1 MQANSAGIDPDL
13 LKHFPG
19 FSDTP
24 IILVNDDGDAVATQP
39 AADGN
44 EGSALDESFGSED
57 GFYEISEQESEPEVE
72 EAPAATPRETPRAAL
87 SPTLDKIMTMD
98 EANKAGAFKAKSSD
112 PIFEAT
118 VTAFRETGFAISRDD
133 ETFAVMQ
140 FLYIAVKNIEDELK
154 AERRVEHDDMLS
166 RLITM
171 REDVQA
177 LTERQSRTASII
189 ETNLDQTLEHY
200 QRVLLNLVATVVTAT
215 EKRIDENIKKAE
227 GAADAA
233 FENRFRLLVSDEVRI
248 GLAKGMDT
256 EMQLLRSSV
265 VNASKALDAAT
276 KATAAR
282 ARKGWIQ
289 NAVDDFSAL
298 GAQQKMAVGG
308 GFAALLLA
316 IVLF

>member
-1 MQANSAGIDPDL
+1 MQANSAGIDPEL

-24 IILVNDDGDAVATQP
+24 IILVDDDGDAPQP
-39 AADGN
+39 AAGEN
-44 EGSALDESFGSED
+44 EGPVLDESFGSED
-57 GFYEISEQESEPEVE
+57 GFFEVSEQEAEPAVE
-72 EAPAATPRETPRAAL
+72 EAPAAAPRETSRAAL

-98 EANKAGAFKAKSSD
+98 EANKAGAFKAKPSD

-140 FLYIAVKNIEDELK
+140 FLYFAVKNIEDELRD
-154 AERRVEHDDMLS
+154 ERRVEHDDMHS

-177 LTERQSRTASII
+177 LTERQGRTASII
-189 ETNLDQTLEHY
+189 ENNMEEMLTLHE
-200 QRVLLNLVATVVTAT
+200 RRLLNLVVTAVIGT
-215 EKRIDENIKKAE
+215 EERIKANLEKAE
-227 GAADAA
+227 KAAEAA
-233 FENRFRLLVSDEVRI
+233 FENRFRSLVLEEVRI
-248 GLAKGMDT
+248 GLGKGMDT
-256 EMQLLRSSV
+256 EMKLLRDSV
-265 VNASKALDAAT
+265 VSASKALDAAT
-276 KATAAR
+276 RATAAR

-316 IVLF
+316 IVIF